1 MKNFIFI
8 FLFFI
13 FYFFKNVFHSNISLG
28 VVFWRHQIYKIFLNA
43 YKAIAVQKIKPMNKE
58 SYFKKDDDMFVFKIK
73 TWKRRLIFNKPYHCC
88 DKIYR
93 VTKQFFSKF
102 YYLFLSGTLK
112 EEILIYFW
120 FIILHLFFGQA
131 LHNA

>member
-13 FYFFKNVFHSNISLG
+13 FCFFKNVFRSNIPLG
-28 VVFWRHQIYKIFLNA
+28 VVFWRHQIYKTFFNA

-73 TWKRRLIFNKPYHCC
+73 TWKRRLIFNKAYHCC

-93 VTKQFFSKF
+93 ATKQCFSKC
-102 YYLFLSGTLK
+102 YYLLLSGTLK